1 MTHKHDNR
9 SAQFVFL
16 SESVK
21 HRAWTIRRVKMVKKS
36 RYLVL
41 LIVGFLLHVSV
52 CSGKTFMLGVLF
64 PWGGWFACGEL
75 GCAGAVTTALA
86 EIKGDTTRFP
96 TFHAQGHRFEFT
108 YGDSN
113 CDPKDGIPLIPEMY
127 FGSGFPKVDAYI
139 GPGCSVNCEPGGLMA
154 AKWNMP
160 MVSFICTS
168 TALSDKSLYP
178 TFARTAAPSYKTA
191 PFFGQMMKAY
201 GYTRAAIFYSTQSIQ
216 VLSALAIKEEFYRLG
231 LTVSDFIIFE
241 PGPSGEVPEKRS
253 LIEASKRT
261 RGNV

>member
-1 MTHKHDNR
+1 M
-9 SAQFVFL
+9 VII
-16 SESVK
+16 
-21 HRAWTIRRVKMVKKS
+21 RAKS
-36 RYLVL
+36 GSFL
-41 LIVGFLLHVSV
+41 LILLILSLTTLLCH
-52 CSGKTFMLGVLF
+52 GKTYMLGTLF
-64 PWGGWFACGEL
+64 PWGGWFSCGAH
-75 GCAGAVTTALA
+75 GCAGAVLTALE
-86 EIKGDTTRFP
+86 EIEGNTELFP
-96 TFHAQGHRFEFT
+96 TFYAQGHRFDFT

-113 CDPKDGIPLIPEMY
+113 CDPKDGIPLFPEMY
-127 FGSGFPKVDAYI
+127 FGDGFPKVDAYI
-139 GPGCSVNCEPGGLMA
+139 GPACSVNCEPGGLMA
-154 AKWNMP
+154 AKWNVP